1 LLLLQRIILHNM
13 EETSNHNTWHERCQ
27 LWVEPFSLY
36 ISHFFPMEYI
46 YGHWFQYIKTED
58 CKIKMFSPHLPI
70 HWQIPC
76 GSRMEG
82 VFIPEVHKIRVIFII
97 SFSAMLY
104 FNPCWVL
111 LWYNW
116 LLYNLKALAACGTC
130 RLILEEGVRKGGRKG
145 EIK

>member
-1 LLLLQRIILHNM
+1 M
-13 EETSNHNTWHERCQ
+13 EETSNHNTWHKRCQ

-58 CKIKMFSPHLPI
+58 CKIKMFSSHLPI

-97 SFSAMLY
+97 SFSCYTLIRVG
-104 FNPCWVL
+104 FCFGIIGFCII
-111 LWYNW
+111 
-116 LLYNLKALAACGTC
+116 LKRWQLVG
-130 RLILEEGVRKGGRKG
+130 LVG
-145 EIK
+145 